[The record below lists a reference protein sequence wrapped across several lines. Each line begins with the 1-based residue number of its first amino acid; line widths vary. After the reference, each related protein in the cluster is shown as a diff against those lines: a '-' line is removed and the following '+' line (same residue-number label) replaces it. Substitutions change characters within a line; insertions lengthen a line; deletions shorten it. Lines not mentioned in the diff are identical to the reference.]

1 MKYLLKNISD
11 SEIRAR
17 SLGEKISVEAG
28 EIFEV
33 TGEEFEN
40 HTTLYPKFFEQV
52 FESVEVKT
60 DDEIPEN
67 PENPDDN
74 SDKKDDEIPEK
85 PAVKKAK
92 TKNTDEK

>member
-1 MKYLLKNISD
+1 MKYFLKNISD
-11 SEIRAR
+11 SAIRVR

-40 HTTLYPKFFEQV
+40 HTTLYPKFFEQT
-52 FESVEVKT
+52 FEEKEQKI
-60 DDEIPEN
+60 DDEITETPEN

-74 SDKKDDEIPEK
+74 SDEKDDETPTK
-85 PAVKKAK
+85 KKAPVKK
-92 TKNTDEK
+92 

>member
-1 MKYLLKNISD
+1 MKYFLKNISA
-11 SEIRAR
+11 SAIRVR

-40 HTTLYPKFFEQV
+40 HTTLYPKFFEQT
-52 FESVEVKT
+52 FEEKEEKI
-60 DDEIPEN
+60 DDEAS
-67 PENPDDN
+67 ENPDDN
-74 SDKKDDEIPEK
+74 SDEKDDEASEK
-85 PAVKKAK
+85 TTTKKIK